1 MKIAEDQPSGLTAL
15 DRPNSYIGRSVPRP
29 NLARLTQ
36 GRGQYV
42 TDVVL
47 PRMVHVAFVRSPHAH
62 ARIKRIE
69 AEQARKAPGLVAVV
83 TGPELA
89 KVITPWVGVLTHLKG
104 IKSAP
109 QHAIAVERACWQG
122 EAVCAVVAKSRAEAE
137 DACALV
143 EVEYEVLPAVTDA
156 ETALDAQTPVIH
168 PELGDNL
175 TFERALN
182 AGDPDKAFAEA
193 DAVVETTFLFGRH
206 TGVTN
211 EPRAIVADWNAG
223 EERLTVYQGT
233 QAPHMTLNLFAKH
246 LGIEEHQVR
255 VVTKDV
261 GGSFGIKVH
270 IYADEMA
277 VVALSKLLKR
287 PVKFIADRLESF
299 VTDIHARDHRVNAK
313 IGVKRDGTITAFA
326 IDDLTGIGPY
336 SVYPRTSG
344 IEANQIVNLVGGPYT
359 CPNYR
364 ARARVVFQNKNVMC
378 QYRAVGHPIATAVT
392 EGLVEL
398 AAAKIGMDVTE
409 IRRRNLLP
417 DDKYPATSAAGLKFE
432 RLSHHG
438 CLDKI
443 LRMMDYENLRAE
455 QTRLRGQGIHRG
467 IGFASFVEVTNPSAA
482 FYGVGGARISSQDGA
497 TVRLD
502 ATGAVFC
509 HSGVTEQGQG
519 AEAVLAQCVAT
530 SFGVPIER
538 VRVITGDTDNTPYG
552 GGTWASRAAGIGG
565 EAAWQAGKALRGN
578 VLAAAASILQ
588 ADPQALDIRNGV
600 VVDADTGRERMPLE
614 EVARIVY
621 FRPDTLPPGFQAE
634 FMATRHYVPRAYPFA
649 FTNGVQASYLEVD
662 IRTGEV
668 RLLKHWCV
676 EDCGTVINPQLVD
689 EQIRGGI
696 VQGIGAALFEHC
708 LYDAEGQMLNANMMD
723 YLVPMAAE
731 MPDIEVGHVVTPT
744 ADSELGAKGA
754 GEAGTAGAP
763 GCVMNAINDALR
775 PLGAAPITQ
784 MPITPERVL
793 AALRASTSSPHGGE
807 WSGWRGLPSYRSLL
821 PNPLTRIA
829 SHIRPLPHGER

>member
-1 MKIAEDQPSGLTAL
+1 MKIVDDVPSGLSAL
-15 DRPNSYIGRSVPRP
+15 DRPNSYIGRAVPRP

-42 TDVVL
+42 TDVTL
-47 PRMVHVAFVRSPHAH
+47 PRMTHVAFVRSPHAH
-62 ARIKRIE
+62 ARIKAIDT
-69 AEQARKAPGLVAVV
+69 AAARRLAGVIAVV
-83 TGPELA
+83 TGPELTQ
-89 KVITPWVGVLTHLKG
+89 VITPWVGVLTHLKG

-122 EAVCAVVAKSRAEAE
+122 EAVAAVVARSRAIAE

-143 EVEYEVLPAVTDA
+143 EVDYEELAAVTDA
-156 ETALDAQTPVIH
+156 ETALDQATPVIH
-168 PELGDNL
+168 PDLGDNL
-175 TFERALN
+175 TFERALV
-182 AGDPDKAFAEA
+182 AGDPDKGFAEA
-193 DAVVETTFLFGRH
+193 DAVVETTFVFGRH

-211 EPRAIVADWNAG
+211 EPRAIVADWNPG
-223 EERLTVYQGT
+223 DQRLTVYQGT
-233 QAPHMTLNLFAKH
+233 QAPHMTQNIFAKH
-246 LGIEEHQVR
+246 LGLEEHQVR
-255 VVTKDV
+255 VLTKDV

-277 VVALSKLLKR
+277 VVALSKLLSR
-287 PVKFIADRLESF
+287 PVKFVADRFESF
-299 VTDIHARDHRVNAK
+299 VTDIHARDHRVKAK
-313 IGVKRDGTITAFA
+313 IGVKRDGTITAFE

-344 IEANQIVNLVGGPYT
+344 IEANQVVNLVGGPYT

-392 EGLVEL
+392 EGLIEL
-398 AAAKIGMDVTE
+398 AAAKIGMDPTE
-409 IRRRNLLP
+409 LRRRNLYA
-417 DDKYPATSAAGLKFE
+417 DDAYPATGAAGIKFE
-432 RLSHHG
+432 KLSHHAS
-438 CLDKI
+438 LDKI
-443 LRMMDYENLRAE
+443 LAMMDYPQLRAE
-455 QTRLRGQGIHRG
+455 QALMRERGIHRG
-467 IGFASFVEVTNPSAA
+467 IGFASFIEVTNPSAA

-497 TVRLD
+497 TLRLD
-502 ATGAVFC
+502 ATGTVIC
-509 HSGVTEQGQG
+509 QSGVTEQGQG
-519 AEAVLAQCVAT
+519 TDAILAQIVAT
-530 SFGVPIER
+530 SFGVAIER

-565 EAAWQAGKALRGN
+565 EAAWQAGKALREN

-588 ADPQALDIRNGV
+588 ADPAALDIRAGV
-600 VVDADTGRERMPLE
+600 IVDAATGRERMGLD

-634 FMATRHYVPRAYPFA
+634 FVATRHYVPRAWPFA
-649 FTNGVQASYLEVD
+649 FTNGVQASHLEVD
-662 IRTGEV
+662 TTTGLV
-668 RLLKHWCV
+668 TLLKHWCV

-696 VQGIGAALFEHC
+696 VQGIGGALYEHC
-708 LYDAEGQMLNANMMD
+708 RYDESGQLLNGNMMD
-723 YLVPMAAE
+723 YLVPMAGE
-731 MPDIEVGHVVTPT
+731 MPDIDIGHVVTPT

-763 GCVMNAINDALR
+763 ACVMNAINDALR
-775 PLGAAPITQ
+775 PLGAAPIVE

-793 AALRASTSSPHGGE
+793 QALGK
-807 WSGWRGLPSYRSLL
+807 
-821 PNPLTRIA
+821 I
-829 SHIRPLPHGER
+829 

>member
-1 MKIAEDQPSGLTAL
+1 MKIAENVVSGLSAL

-29 NLARLTQ
+29 NLDRLTQ

-42 TDVVL
+42 SDLVL
-47 PRMVHVAFVRSPHAH
+47 PRMVHVAFLRSPHAH
-62 ARIKRIE
+62 ARIKSIE
-69 AEQARKAPGLVAVV
+69 AGRAKSAPGVVAVI
-83 TGPELA
+83 TGAELA

-109 QHAIAVERACWQG
+109 QHAIAVDRACWQG

-137 DACALV
+137 DACALIDV
-143 EVEYEVLPAVTDA
+143 DYEPLTAVTDA
-156 ETALDAQTPVIH
+156 ETALDRATPVIH

-175 TFERALN
+175 TFERALV
-182 AGDPDKAFAEA
+182 AGDPDRAFAES
-193 DAVVETTFLFGRH
+193 DTIVETTFVFGRH

-211 EPRAIVADWNAG
+211 EPRAIIADWNPG
-223 EERLTVYQGT
+223 EQRLTVYQGT
-233 QAPHMTLNLFAKH
+233 QAPHMTQDIFAKH
-246 LGIEEHQVR
+246 LNLESHQVR
-255 VVTKDV
+255 VITKDV

-277 VVALSKLLKR
+277 TVALSKLLKR
-287 PVKFIADRLESF
+287 PVKFVADRFESF
-299 VTDIHARDHRVNAK
+299 ITDIHARDHRVRAK
-313 IGVKRDGTITAFA
+313 IGVKNDGTITAFE

-344 IEANQIVNLVGGPYT
+344 IEANQVVNLVGGPYA

-398 AAAKIGMDVTE
+398 AAAKIGMDAAE
-409 IRRRNLLP
+409 IRRRNLIA
-417 DDKYPATSAAGLKFE
+417 DDAYPTVGASGIKFE
-432 RLSHHG
+432 KLSHHA
-438 CLDKI
+438 CLDKV
-443 LRMMDYENLRAE
+443 LAMMNYGRLRAE
-455 QTRLRGQGIHRG
+455 QAALRDRGIYRG
-467 IGFASFVEVTNPSAA
+467 IGFASFIEVTNPSAA
-482 FYGVGGARISSQDGA
+482 FYGVGGARISAQDGA
-497 TVRLD
+497 TLRLD
-502 ATGAVFC
+502 ATGAVFV

-519 AEAVLAQCVAT
+519 AESILAQCVAT

-538 VRVITGDTDNTPYG
+538 VRVVTGDTDHTPYG

-565 EAAWQAGKALRGN
+565 EAAWQAGKALRAN
-578 VLAAAASILQ
+578 VLVAAASILQ
-588 ADPQALDIRNGV
+588 ADPKALDIRAASI
-600 VVDADTGRERMPLE
+600 VDADTGRERMPLE

-634 FMATRHYVPRAYPFA
+634 LVVTRHYVPRAWPFA

-662 IRTGEV
+662 TKTGMV
-668 RLLKHWCV
+668 KLLKHWCV

-689 EQIRGGI
+689 EQVRGGV
-696 VQGIGAALFEHC
+696 VQGIGAALYEHC
-708 LYDAEGQMLNANMMD
+708 LYDETGQLLNGNLMD
-723 YLVPMAAE
+723 YLLPMANE

-763 GCVMNAINDALR
+763 GSVMNALNDALR
-775 PLGAAPITQ
+775 PLNAALLVE
-784 MPITPERVL
+784 MPFTPERVL
-793 AALRASTSSPHGGE
+793 RALGRV
-807 WSGWRGLPSYRSLL
+807 
-821 PNPLTRIA
+821 
-829 SHIRPLPHGER
+829 

>member
-1 MKIAEDQPSGLTAL
+1 MKISPDQPSGLSAL

-42 TDVVL
+42 SDVVL
-47 PRMVHVAFVRSPHAH
+47 PRMAHVAYLRSPHAH
-62 ARIKRIE
+62 ARIRSIGT
-69 AEQARKAPGLVAVV
+69 QAARQAAGVVAVA
-83 TGPELA
+83 TGAELA

-122 EAVCAVVAKSRAEAE
+122 EAVCAVVARTRAEAE
-137 DACALV
+137 DACALIDV
-143 EVEYEVLPAVTDA
+143 DYEALGAVTDP
-156 ETALDAQTPVIH
+156 ETALDPATPVIH
-168 PELGDNL
+168 PELADNL
-175 TFERALN
+175 TFERSLVG
-182 AGDPDKAFAEA
+182 GDPDNGFAEA
-193 DAVVETTFLFGRH
+193 DAIAEATFVFGRH

-211 EPRAIVADWNAG
+211 EPRAIVADWNPG
-223 EERLTVYQGT
+223 EQRLTVYQGT
-233 QAPHMTLNLFAKH
+233 QAPHMMQNLFAKH
-246 LGIEEHQVR
+246 LGLEEHQVR
-255 VVTKDV
+255 VLTKDV

-270 IYADEMA
+270 VYADEMA
-277 VVALSKLLKR
+277 TAALAKLLKR
-287 PVKFIADRLESF
+287 PVKFVADRLESF
-299 VTDIHARDHRVNAK
+299 VADIHARDHRVKAR
-313 IGVKRDGTITAFA
+313 IGVKRDGAITAFE

-344 IEANQIVNLVGGPYT
+344 IEANQVVNLVGGPYA

-398 AAAKIGMDVTE
+398 AAAKIGMDPVE
-409 IRRRNLLP
+409 LRRRNLIA
-417 DDKYPATSAAGLKFE
+417 DDGYPATGASGIRFE
-432 RLSHHG
+432 KLSHHAS
-438 CLDKI
+438 LDKI
-443 LRMMDYENLRAE
+443 LAMMDYAGLRAE
-455 QTRLRGQGIHRG
+455 QARLRERGIHRG

-497 TVRLD
+497 TARLD

-509 HSGVTEQGQG
+509 HTGVTEQGQG
-519 AEAVLAQCVAT
+519 AELVVAQCVA
-530 SFGVPIER
+530 SAVGVPIER
-538 VRVITGDTDNTPYG
+538 VRVITGDTDNVPYG

-565 EAAWQAGKALRGN
+565 EAAWQAGKALRAN

-588 ADPQALDIRNGV
+588 ADPQALDIRAGV
-600 VVDADTGRERMPLE
+600 VVDADTGRERMGIE

-634 FMATRHYVPRAYPFA
+634 LLVTRHYVPRAWPFA

-662 IRTGEV
+662 TTTGFV
-668 RLLKHWCV
+668 TLLRHWCV

-696 VQGIGAALFEHC
+696 VQGIGAALLEHC
-708 LYDAEGQMLNANMMD
+708 VYDDDGQLLNGNMMD
-723 YLVPMAAE
+723 YLVPMAPD

-744 ADSELGAKGA
+744 TDSELGAKGA

-763 GCVMNAINDALR
+763 ACIMNAVNDALR
-775 PLGAAPITQ
+775 PLGAAPIVE

-793 AALRASTSSPHGGE
+793 RAL
-807 WSGWRGLPSYRSLL
+807 GL
-821 PNPLTRIA
+821 
-829 SHIRPLPHGER
+829 EV

>member
-1 MKIAEDQPSGLTAL
+1 MKIAADQPSGLSAL

-42 TDVVL
+42 SDIVL
-47 PRMVHVAFVRSPHAH
+47 PRMAHVAFLRSPHAH
-62 ARIKRIE
+62 ARIKNI
-69 AEQARKAPGLVAVV
+69 ATADAKKSTGVIAIV

-109 QHAIAVERACWQG
+109 QYAIAMERACWQG
-122 EAVCAVVAKSRAEAE
+122 EAVCAVVARTRAEAE

-143 EVEYEVLPAVTDA
+143 GVDYEVLASVTDA
-156 ETALDAQTPVIH
+156 ETALDAKTPVIH

-182 AGDPDKAFAEA
+182 AGDPDQGFAEA
-193 DAVVETTFLFGRH
+193 DEVVETTFIFGRH

-211 EPRAIVADWNAG
+211 ETRAIVADWNPG

-233 QAPHMTLNLFAKH
+233 QAPHMTQNLFAKH
-246 LGIEEHQVR
+246 LALEEHQVR
-255 VVTKDV
+255 VLTKDV

-277 VVALSKLLKR
+277 TAALSKLLKR
-287 PVKFIADRLESF
+287 PVKFVADRLESF
-299 VTDIHARDHRVNAK
+299 VTDIHARDHRVKAK
-313 IGVKRDGTITAFA
+313 IGVKRDGTITAFE

-344 IEANQIVNLVGGPYT
+344 IEANQVVNLVGGPYA

-392 EGLVEL
+392 EGLVEQ
-398 AAAKIGMDVTE
+398 AAIKIGMDPAE
-409 IRRRNLLP
+409 LRRRNLLA
-417 DDKYPATSAAGLKFE
+417 DNAYPAASASGLKFE
-432 RLSHHG
+432 GLSHHAS
-438 CLDKI
+438 LDKI
-443 LRMMDYENLRAE
+443 LKMMDYNALRAE
-455 QTRLRGQGIHRG
+455 QATMRERGVHRG
-467 IGFASFVEVTNPSAA
+467 IGFASFIEVTNPSAA

-497 TVRLD
+497 TLKLD
-502 ATGAVFC
+502 ATGAVIC
-509 HSGVTEQGQG
+509 QSGVTEQGQG
-519 AEAVLAQCVAT
+519 TESVLAQIVAT
-530 SFGVPIER
+530 SFGVPIAR

-565 EAAWQAGKALRGN
+565 EAAWRAGKALRQN

-588 ADPQALDIRNGV
+588 ADPKKLDIDSGV
-600 VVDADTGRERMPLE
+600 VVDADTRRERMGLD
-614 EVARIVY
+614 EVARVVY

-634 FMATRHYVPRAYPFA
+634 FMVTRHYVPRNWPFA
-649 FTNGVQASYLEVD
+649 FTNGIQTSYLEVD

-668 RLLKHWCV
+668 KLLKHWCV

-696 VQGIGAALFEHC
+696 VQGIGGVLYEHC
-708 LYDAEGQMLNANMMD
+708 LYDQAGQMLNATMMD
-723 YLVPMAAE
+723 YLVPMAGE
-731 MPDIEVGHVVTPT
+731 MPDIDIGHVVTPT
-744 ADSELGAKGA
+744 KDSELGAKGA

-763 GCVMNAINDALR
+763 ACIMNAINDALR
-775 PLGAAPITQ
+775 PLGATPITQ

-793 AALRASTSSPHGGE
+793 AALHRV
-807 WSGWRGLPSYRSLL
+807 
-821 PNPLTRIA
+821 
-829 SHIRPLPHGER
+829 